1 MIGAQHYLS
10 LKTSFELL
18 SLGGTI
24 SNLGMLKFL
33 SLNLSYFS
41 DSKSELLPISTS
53 KLEIVDTGSSIL
65 LLTSCGLVSYLL
77 YKNYRNED
85 NCNNR

>member
-1 MIGAQHYLS
+1 MIETHHYLN
-10 LKTSFELL
+10 LKPTMELL
-18 SLGGTI
+18 TLGGIT
-24 SNLGMLKFL
+24 NLGISKLL
-33 SLNLSYFS
+33 SLNLLYFLDNKS
-41 DSKSELLPISTS
+41 DLLPISTS

-77 YKNYRNED
+77 YKNYSNED

>member
-1 MIGAQHYLS
+1 MIETHHYLN
-10 LKTSFELL
+10 LKPTMELL
-18 SLGGTI
+18 TLGGI
-24 SNLGMLKFL
+24 SNYGILKLL
-33 SLNLSYFS
+33 SLNLLHFL

-77 YKNYRNED
+77 YKNYKNED